1 MEQTQTVDTGRPLGQ
16 PKIGVTGRPGSSLP
30 IPATALIGQ
39 DRCLSA
45 LSAELRTGRL
55 VTITGSGGIGK
66 TRVALEVA
74 RLLDGEFAMG
84 AWWVDLSAVRDPQVV
99 PSSVLAAIGGR
110 EDAGRGIV
118 DILDSWIVEP
128 MLIVLDNCEHLIG
141 ACAELV
147 ESLLARN
154 GWAKVLVTSREP
166 LGSAGEIAWRLPSLD
181 AAAAVELF
189 TARVRRIRPELSFS
203 SSNLDSSRRI
213 CERLDGIP
221 LAIELAAARCRQ
233 MSPDRIADQLDDL
246 FALLTG
252 GLRTA
257 VARQRTLLA
266 SIEWSHELLDPL
278 ERITLRRLGIFTGPF
293 DLEAAECV
301 VSDPGGVD
309 HWSVMDLLGR
319 LVDKNLLIAEPD
331 DRYRLLETMR
341 QFALDQLRAASEVAV
356 SRDAH
361 LRWFGDR
368 LRERVPSDGA
378 LTDSGARWLTV
389 NHAHLVTALDWAAA
403 HDLEAFVSITD
414 RLHSFWYLAARQ
426 GQCSAIV
433 GPMLE
438 TVAAQGLQDV
448 RAHLIS
454 RHAMALVLAGHR
466 MGSGVPVLEEIP
478 SAVERCFAAGEPVS
492 ACWGAYAVKLA
503 DIGAPFQF
511 AELAVVASDAGSTWT
526 WFWQAMAARIIRIY
540 FTADPFDGR
549 SAEDLLRAADFA
561 RHHQA
566 TRTLL
571 AAVVGTEQVMRGDLR
586 AAAETLYPELE
597 TAEQQPAVA
606 ILIAG
611 AAGCVALMTGD
622 EEQLQVVLQ
631 VMAGLA
637 RTSEDAAKAHRLL
650 QDLGAS
656 RDAAS
661 HDYSFSYWDL
671 NLPPTVN
678 LLHWL
683 HIWSVGSDGVSWPGT
698 DPTSSR
704 GVRIRLTDSLAARAN
719 GRWSEALTLAHA
731 ALAGAADSGLEF
743 LVVDALET
751 LASIESGCGDVE
763 RAALL
768 LGAAERRREELGY
781 QLRFPIHQAALQPLF
796 ELSAPLAEGRGIDIT
811 RAVEIAGRARG
822 ERNRP
827 RIGLDS
833 LTPTERR
840 VAQLVRGGLT
850 NSQIAA
856 EMIVSAETVKTH
868 LKHIN
873 AKLDIGNRT
882 QLAALIPPA

>member
-1 MEQTQTVDTGRPLGQ
+1 M
-16 PKIGVTGRPGSSLP
+16 
-30 IPATALIGQ
+30 
-39 DRCLSA
+39 SA
-45 LSAELRTGRL
+45 LSAELRVGRL
-55 VTITGSGGIGK
+55 VTVTGSGGIGK

-99 PSSVLAAIGGR
+99 PRTVLAAIGGR
-110 EDAGRGIV
+110 EDAGRR
-118 DILDSWIVEP
+118 ILDLLTSCIVEP

-141 ACAELV
+141 ACAQLV

-181 AAAAVELF
+181 AAAALELF

-203 SSNLDSSRRI
+203 TSNLDSARRI
-213 CERLDGIP
+213 CQRLDGIP

-246 FALLTG
+246 FGLLTG

-266 SIEWSHELLDPL
+266 SIEWSHELLDPD
-278 ERITLRRLGIFTGPF
+278 EQITLRRLGIFTGPF

-301 VSDPGGVD
+301 VTNPGGVD
-309 HWSVMDLLGR
+309 QWSVMDLLGR

-341 QFALDQLRAASEVAV
+341 QFALDQLRWASEVALC
-356 SRDAH
+356 RDAH
-361 LRWFGDR
+361 LRWFDGR
-368 LRERVPSDGA
+368 LREQVPSDGA
-378 LTDSGARWLTV
+378 LTDLAALWLTV
-389 NHAHLVTALDWAAA
+389 NHANLVTAVDWAAA

-414 RLHSFWYLAARQ
+414 RLHSFWFLAARQ
-426 GQCSAIV
+426 GECSAIV

-438 TVAAQGLQDV
+438 TLAAKGVQDL

-454 RHAMALVLAGHR
+454 RHALALALAGHR
-466 MGSGVPVLEEIP
+466 TGAGIPVLEQVP
-478 SAVERCFAAGEPVS
+478 SAIEECFAAGDPVS
-492 ACWGAYAVKLA
+492 ACWGAHAVKLA

-511 AELAVVASDAGSTWT
+511 AELAVVANAAQSTWT
-526 WFWQAMAARIIRIY
+526 WFWQAMAARITRVY
-540 FTADPFDGR
+540 FSADPFADR
-549 SAEDLLRAADFA
+549 NTEELLRAQDFA

-606 ILIAG
+606 ILLAG

-622 EEQLQVVLQ
+622 ERQLQSVLR

-650 QDLGAS
+650 QDLEAS
-656 RDAAS
+656 RDADS

-671 NLPPTVN
+671 NLPPMVN

-683 HIWSVGSDGVSWPGT
+683 HIWSVGSDGASWSGT
-698 DPTSSR
+698 DPNSSR
-704 GVRIRLTDSLAARAN
+704 GVRIRLTNSLAARAD
-719 GRWSEALTLAHA
+719 GRWSQALALAHT
-731 ALAGAADSGLEF
+731 ALAGAAASGLGF

-751 LASIESGCGDVE
+751 LASIEFCCGDAE
-763 RAALL
+763 RGALL

-781 QLRFPIHQAALQPLF
+781 RLRFPIHQAALRPLF
-796 ELSAPLAEGRGIDIT
+796 ELSAPLEEGRGIDVT

-827 RIGLDS
+827 RIGPDS

-840 VAQLVRGGLT
+840 VAQLVGRGLT

-856 EMIVSAETVKTH
+856 EMVVSAETVKTH
-868 LKHIN
+868 LKHIH

-882 QLAALIPPA
+882 QLVALIPPA

>member
-1 MEQTQTVDTGRPLGQ
+1 MEQTQTVDTGRPHGLSESGF
-16 PKIGVTGRPGSSLP
+16 TTRPESRLP

-45 LSAELRTGRL
+45 LIAELRTGRL
-55 VTITGSGGIGK
+55 VTLTGSGGVGK

-84 AWWVDLSAVRDPQVV
+84 ARWVDLSAVRDPQVV
-99 PSSVLAAIGGR
+99 PGSVLTAIGGR
-110 EDAGRGIV
+110 EDAGREIS
-118 DILDSWIVEP
+118 DILASCIDQP

-147 ESLLARN
+147 ESVLARN
-154 GWAKVLVTSREP
+154 QWAKVLVTSREP
-166 LGSAGEIAWRLPSLD
+166 LGSAGEIAWRLPSLEPAD
-181 AAAAVELF
+181 ALELF

-203 SSNLDSSRRI
+203 ATNLDSSRRI

-246 FALLTG
+246 FGLLTG
-252 GLRTA
+252 GHRTA

-266 SIEWSHELLDPL
+266 SIEWSHELLEPL

-293 DLEAAECV
+293 DLEAAQFV
-301 VSDPGGVD
+301 TADPGGVD
-309 HWSVMDLLGR
+309 QWSVMDLLGR
-319 LVDKNLLIAEPD
+319 LVDKNLLVAERD

-341 QFALDQLRAASEVAV
+341 QFALDQLRSASEVVV

-361 LRWFGDR
+361 LRWFTDR
-368 LRERVPSDGA
+368 LSEHVSSDGA
-378 LTDSGARWLTV
+378 LTDLGALWVTS
-389 NHAHLVTALDWAAA
+389 NHANLITALDWAAA

-426 GQCSAIV
+426 GQCATIV

-438 TVAAQGLQDV
+438 SLAAQGLHDV
-448 RAHLIS
+448 RAHVLS
-454 RHAMALVLAGHR
+454 RHAMALALAGHR
-466 MGSGVPVLEEIP
+466 TGAGIPVLVEVP
-478 SAVERCFAAGEPVS
+478 SAIGKCFAAGDPVS
-492 ACWGAYAVKLA
+492 ACWGAYAVKVA

-511 AELAVVASDAGSTWT
+511 AELASVARDAGSMWA
-526 WFWQAMAARIIRIY
+526 WFWQAMAARIMRVY
-540 FTADPFDGR
+540 FIAHPFEGQN
-549 SAEDLLRAADFA
+549 SQELLQARDFA

-566 TRTLL
+566 TRTLM
-571 AAVVGTEQVMRGDLR
+571 AAVVGTEQVMQGDLQ
-586 AAAETLYPELE
+586 AATETLYPELE
-597 TAEQQPAVA
+597 NAEQQPSVA
-606 ILIAG
+606 LLITG

-622 EEQLQVVLQ
+622 EKHLQSVLR

-637 RTSEDAAKAHRLL
+637 RTSQDAAKAHRLL

-656 RDAAS
+656 RDADH
-661 HDYSFSYWDL
+661 HDYRFSYWDL
-671 NLPPTVN
+671 SLPPMVN

-683 HIWSVGSDGVSWPGT
+683 HIWSVGSAGATWSGT
-698 DPTSSR
+698 DPNSSR
-704 GVRIRLTDSLAARAN
+704 GVRVRLTDSLATRDR
-719 GRWSEALTLAHA
+719 GQWSEAFALAHA
-731 ALAGAADSGLEF
+731 AVAGAAESGLGF
-743 LVVDALET
+743 LVVDAVET
-751 LASIESGCGDVE
+751 LASIEARCGDLE
-763 RAALL
+763 RGALL
-768 LGAAERRREELGY
+768 LGAAERRRDELGY
-781 QLRFPIHQAALQPLF
+781 RLRFPIHQAALRPLF
-796 ELSAPLAEGRGIDIT
+796 ELPVQIKEGRSIDIT

-833 LTPTERR
+833 LTPTELRI
-840 VAQLVRGGLT
+840 AQLVRVGLT

-856 EMIVSAETVKTH
+856 EMVVSAETVKTH

-873 AKLDIGNRT
+873 AKLDIRNRT